1 MNVSMS
7 SVSTTGLSTLQGRS
21 GPPPPP
27 PGPPPDVGTGASKAQ
42 STEDILTALD
52 TDQSGTLTASEVAD
66 SPLSKFINA
75 DNWADV
81 DTDGDGALNLSELQ
95 AHRETIDAPG
105 GREIGLDGG
114 ISQADPIS
122 LFEGLL
128 SSITSSG
135 TATEQTA
142 TYAQELYT
150 AMQNLLSSLEG

>member
-7 SVSTTGLSTLQGRS
+7 SVSMMGLSALQGRS

-27 PGPPPDVGTGASKAQ
+27 PGPPPDVGSGASKTQ
-42 STEDILTALD
+42 STEDILTSLD

-81 DTDGDGALNLSELQ
+81 DSDGDGALNLSELQ

-105 GREIGLDGG
+105 GQGQGPGGG
-114 ISQADPIS
+114 ISQADPMS

-128 SSITSSG
+128 SSIANSDS
-135 TATEQTA
+135 ATDQTA